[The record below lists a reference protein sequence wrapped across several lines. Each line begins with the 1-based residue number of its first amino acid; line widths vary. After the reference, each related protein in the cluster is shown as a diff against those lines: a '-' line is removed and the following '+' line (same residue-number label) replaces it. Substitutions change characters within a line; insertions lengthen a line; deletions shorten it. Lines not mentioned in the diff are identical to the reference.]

1 MTGRWSPRKIAGI
14 AVSAMAMLTMAGPA
28 LPQDVVGGAGI
39 PILQLK
45 AIVGLNNTGIGNQGA
60 GGVQTFFSFDISWVD
75 PQLGKYYLA
84 DRSNKSIDVID
95 TTTNQLTQFVNTGFA
110 GFTGNNDT
118 SGPDGVLTVHQPD
131 GTTELWVGDTG
142 STTGQVWVLDANNPG
157 RVLSGFPNPIP
168 IGKGGKTRADE
179 LCFNPRDRV
188 IIITS
193 PAEDPPFITFISTAT
208 HTVIGYLEFPMATN
222 GLEQCSWS
230 PAIGKFLQ
238 PVPEV
243 NGPGNDSAAGAIA
256 VVDTRNM
263 TIDQLLTVP
272 LSACAGPQ
280 GTAVG
285 PGFQL
290 MLGCNAAFPA
300 ATSTTPAGPRNTAVI
315 DQRNGAVLS
324 VLPNLGGLDEVWFN
338 PGDGNYYLPSC
349 NTACRTVGAGGTEV
363 LARVS
368 SNSLQLVQSVTVAVQ
383 NSATT
388 VTSGNPRTIHSVAAD
403 PTTLKVFVPIPAV
416 GGNVPQFSPSLC
428 DNFGGVFGVPVIGNP
443 ASSATG
449 CIAIIAPNNVNV
461 PNFVQETIG
470 D

>member
-1 MTGRWSPRKIAGI
+1 MCNRERYMTGRWSPRKIAGI
-14 AVSAMAMLTMAGPA
+14 AISAMAMLTIAGPA
-28 LPQDVVGGAGI
+28 LPQLADEIGGAGI

-75 PQLGKYYLA
+75 SQLGKYYLA

-95 TTTNQLTQFVNTGFA
+95 TTTNQLTQFVNRGFA

-118 SGPDGVLTVHQPD
+118 SGPDGLLTVHQPN
-131 GTTELWVGDTG
+131 GVVELWVGDTG

-157 RVLSGFPNPIP
+157 IVLSGFPNPIP

-193 PAEDPPFITFISTAT
+193 PAEDPPFITFISTDT
-208 HTVIGYLEFPMATN
+208 HTVIGYLEFPQATN

-263 TIDQLLTVP
+263 TIDQLLMVP

-280 GTAVG
+280 GTAIG

-290 MLGCNAAFPA
+290 MLGCNAAFPL
-300 ATSTTPAGPRNTAVI
+300 ATSTTPAGPRNTAII

-324 VLPNLGGLDEVWFN
+324 VLANLGGLDEVWFN
-338 PGDGNYYLPSC
+338 PGDGHYYGAFSGGPLAP
-349 NTACRTVGAGGTEV
+349 APATVQGPATLGV
-363 LARVS
+363 IDAS
-368 SNSLQLVQSVTVAVQ
+368 SQSLDQLVPTLNIPAVTTGPAASQ
-383 NSATT
+383 HPAGTA
-388 VTSGNPRTIHSVAAD
+388 HSVAANSKNNHVLM
-403 PTTLKVFVPIPAV
+403 PLAANNVFENCLQGCI
-416 GGNVPQFSPSLC
+416 
-428 DNFGGVFGVPVIGNP
+428 GVFGRSDN
-443 ASSATG
+443 
-449 CIAIIAPNNVNV
+449 
-461 PNFVQETIG
+461 
-470 D
+470 DKD